1 MPWEHQ
7 LAKSTLTE
15 QWGRAIFL
23 VSTLAVA
30 VTGGT
35 ALTLLQ
41 EHAGSKR
48 ALLAVGYGLVV
59 LGVFWVRSLGQRL
72 TDAGWPRWT
81 FWPYF
86 FVVFTGCLAMRF
98 LKIGDARQV
107 LVVFIALQI
116 PAALWQRKSESAEP
130 AERKILAERPVSIA
144 GKIGR
149 ASEPVSGLEFAVYA
163 VLIAGLWD
171 VLHLLRGDVSG
182 HNSWVIKLAIDLG
195 SGFVGVGWVVS
206 ARERLKVLGEHR
218 WTLDFCVVVLAV
230 CFLPFAFKVIDFR
243 QMLILFVILE
253 IPLFFARRKVAS
265 EVFLSRQKDF

>member
-1 MPWEHQ
+1 MWRERR

-15 QWGRAIFL
+15 QWGRGMFL
-23 VSTLAVA
+23 VSTLLVA

-48 ALLAVGYGLVV
+48 ALLAAGYGLVV

-72 TDAGWPRWT
+72 TDAGWPRWA

-86 FVVFTGCLAMRF
+86 LFVFTGCLAMHF

-116 PAALWQRKSESAEP
+116 PAALWRRKSEGTEF
-130 AERKILAERPVSIA
+130 AEREIFATQPDSLS
-144 GKIGR
+144 GKISR
-149 ASEPVSGLEFAVYA
+149 TSEPVDGLEFAVYA

-171 VLHLLRGDVSG
+171 VLNLLRGDVSG
-182 HNSWVIKLAIDLG
+182 HNSGALRLAIDLG

-206 ARERLKVLGEHR
+206 VWERMKTLGKSR

-230 CFLPFAFKVIDFR
+230 CSLPFVFKLVTFR
-243 QMLILFVILE
+243 QMLIAFLLLE
-253 IPLFFARRKVAS
+253 MPLAFARRKAIS
-265 EVFLSRQKDF
+265 EETLPDSREF